1 MTFKVANII
10 NTFNSKSG
18 GPPRTVSLIAEAGN
32 GYWKADLFTTEYREP
47 AADTLLVKEFPG
59 HVNVL
64 PSGAHTILGGM
75 AMMAGF
81 SRAYRS
87 QLTKGISPD
96 LVHLHGMWNPFLAAF
111 ARTAKA
117 NRIPYIVAPHGM
129 LEPWSLKVRALR
141 KSLALKL
148 YQGEILAHAAAIHAT
163 SDMEADNI
171 RKLGLGSA
179 PIFVVPNAVSAGP
192 DLRPEDLPAPR
203 SKKTLLFL
211 SRIHEKKGIDLLIQ
225 AWNEIRPADWSLLIV
240 GSGEPSYV
248 ERLRKYCTSHDVP
261 EVEFRS
267 HLEGVAREAAF
278 RQASVFI
285 LPTYSENFGNVVAEA
300 LIRGVPVIT
309 TTGTPWREIVDKECG
324 WYVDPTVDDVKAAIL
339 DAINTDS
346 LALRQMGER
355 GRIHVIANYTL
366 PAVRASLLKMYRS
379 ALDSV

>member
-18 GPPRTVSLIAEAGN
+18 GPPRTVSLIAEAGT

-64 PSGAHTILGGM
+64 PSGAHTVLGGI

-87 QLTKGISPD
+87 QLTEGISPD

-111 ARTAKA
+111 AATAKA
-117 NRIPYIVAPHGM
+117 HRIPYIVAPHGM
-129 LEPWSLKVRALR
+129 LEPWSLKVRAVR
-141 KSLALKL
+141 KSLALKF

-163 SDMEADNI
+163 SEMEADNI
-171 RKLGLGSA
+171 RRLGIGSA
-179 PIFVVPNAVSAGP
+179 PIFVVPNAVSESL
-192 DLRPEDLPAPR
+192 DMRPEDMPATSP
-203 SKKTLLFL
+203 KKTLLFL

-225 AWNEIRPADWSLLIV
+225 AWNEIRPTDWSLLIV
-240 GSGEPSYV
+240 GSGEPNYV
-248 ERLRKYCTSHDVP
+248 ERLRKYCISNHVP
-261 EVEFRS
+261 DVEFRS
-267 HLEGVAREAAF
+267 HLEGVAREVAF

-309 TTGTPWREIVDKECG
+309 TTGTPWREIIDKQCG
-324 WYVDPTVDDVKAAIL
+324 WYVNPTVAEVKGAIL
-339 DAINTDS
+339 NAVNTDS
-346 LALRQMGER
+346 LTLRQMGER
-355 GRIHVIANYTL
+355 GRVHVKANYTL
-366 PAVRASLLKMYRS
+366 PAVRAGLLNMYRS
-379 ALDSV
+379 ALNSV